1 MKLNKHFKQFHHQI
15 GLKKNRLKRITSA
28 MSNLETFSDSDGP
41 ISEVKIDLFPQGSV
55 AINTAVIPIKQGD
68 EFDADAVIVLD
79 ISKWPRERQDPLNVI
94 RWFANRLRNNHN
106 FRDKVREKNRCVRIN
121 YAGDFHLDVV
131 PALRDNAGYVLIPTK
146 EEGTPWK
153 FTNPKGYI
161 EWVKSIN
168 AKSGGK
174 FCRIVKMLKHWR
186 NLKMG
191 RDTAPKSIILTTLV
205 GLCFETGDVVG
216 STSDAETLVDVMEA
230 LNRNLKNCLSKPQ
243 ICNPS
248 LESEDLSENWDEA
261 HFALFKKRFDWA
273 TRKAR
278 QAYDEVEQK
287 KSIEFWQELFG
298 DSYFQKTLSGGA
310 KMAEA
315 VGVGDVFVKSS
326 GEITLG
332 KPEGERSATVP
343 KHRSYGS

>member
-1 MKLNKHFKQFHHQI
+1 MKLNEHFKQFHYQI
-15 GLKKNRLKRITSA
+15 SLKKRRRERIASA
-28 MSNLETFSDSDGP
+28 MSNLEMFSDADVP
-41 ISEVKIDLFPQGSV
+41 ISDVKVALFQQGSV

-79 ISKWPRERQDPLNVI
+79 ISEWSRERQEPSNVI

-106 FRDKVREKNRCVRIN
+106 FRGKVREKNRCVRIN

-131 PALRDNAGYVLIPTK
+131 PAQSEKTGSILIPTK
-146 EEGTPWK
+146 EEWTPWK
-153 FTNPKGYI
+153 RTNPMGYI
-161 EWVKSIN
+161 EWVKSVD

-205 GLCFETGDVVG
+205 GRCFETGDVVG

-230 LNRNLKNCLSKPQ
+230 LNRNLKNCLSKPRV
-243 ICNPS
+243 CNPS
-248 LESEDLSENWDEA
+248 LESEDLAENWDGE
-261 HFALFKKRFDWA
+261 HFRIFKEKFDWA

-278 QAYDEVEQK
+278 QAYDETEK
-287 KSIEFWQELFG
+287 EKSIKFWQELFG

-315 VGVGDVFVKSS
+315 VGVGGVSVKAS
-326 GEITLG
+326 GEITLD
-332 KPEGERSATVP
+332 KPEGGRSVSVP